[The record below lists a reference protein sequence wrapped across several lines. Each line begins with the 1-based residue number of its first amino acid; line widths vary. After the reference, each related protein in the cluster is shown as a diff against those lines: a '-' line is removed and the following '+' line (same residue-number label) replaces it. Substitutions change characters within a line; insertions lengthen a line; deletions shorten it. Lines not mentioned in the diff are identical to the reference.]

1 MTFVSE
7 KRIRGSAAP
16 DAAREN
22 LQGTFILSLYRLLEE
37 HYGDLQWWPGETP
50 FEIAVGAILTQ
61 NTNWRNV
68 EKAIGNLKKQRL
80 LSPAAIAGAPD
91 GLLEEALRPSGFF
104 RVKARRLRAFT
115 AYLIRC
121 REGAMESLLA
131 ENTGEL
137 RREFLQIHGIGEET
151 ADSIL
156 LYGLGKP
163 VFVVDAYT
171 RRVLERHG
179 VPEAR
184 ESYGSVQRLFM
195 EALPE
200 GPAVYNRCHALLVQ
214 VGKDFCRKDPRC
226 GECPLLSMEGRP
238 VGRGMSW

>member
-1 MTFVSE
+1 VPE
-7 KRIRGSAAP
+7 KGIKEKAAP
-16 DAAREN
+16 DALKEKLPEN
-22 LQGTFILSLYRLLEE
+22 FILSLYRLLEE

-68 EKAIGNLKKQRL
+68 EKAIGNLKKQGL

-104 RVKARRLRAFT
+104 RVKAGRIRAFT
-115 AYLIRC
+115 AYLIRS
-121 REGAMESLLA
+121 RGGAMESLFA
-131 ENTGEL
+131 ENTEEL
-137 RREFLQIHGIGEET
+137 RRELLRIHGIGEET

-179 VPEAR
+179 VSNAP

-195 EALPE
+195 ESLPE
-200 GPAVYNRCHALLVQ
+200 GPDVYNRCHALLVQ
-214 VGKDFCRKDPRC
+214 VGKDFCRKKPRC
-226 GECPLLSMEGRP
+226 GDCPLLGLEGRQA
-238 VGRGMSW
+238 GWGMSW